1 MNKKISLNQITD
13 MCFELICITKTGTV
27 FHSAAN
33 YLYRIYRNI
42 GFKAQKRFLFIYF
55 LFESDTKSI
64 EKRKKTFTTT
74 TTKKENKPERKI
86 EHLNYINN

>member
-64 EKRKKTFTTT
+64 EKRKKHLQQQ
-74 TTKKENKPERKI
+74 KKKKTSRK
-86 EHLNYINN
+86 EK